1 MVIVMEID
9 MKNAKYY
16 ASGWG
21 EGMTAEEAV
30 KNSLKAAGTKQWRR
44 EGFEM
49 LVYEL
54 DPSYP
59 VTHIRDYDGH
69 ALHVPENAKPLPMGG
84 HEGERLPYKRDAK
97 GNVIP
102 GRRFRYKKGAVS
114 DVGKDLIAA

>member
-1 MVIVMEID
+1 

-16 ASGWG
+16 ATNNAGCWG
-21 EGMTAEEAV
+21 EGMTLEEAA
-30 KNSLKAAGTKQWRR
+30 KNSLKAAGGKKSWAR

-69 ALHVPENAKPLPMGG
+69 ALHVPEGAKPLPMGG
-84 HEGERLPYKRDAK
+84 HEGERLPYKRDEA
-97 GNVIP
+97 GNLVP
-102 GRRFRYKKGAVS
+102 GQRYRYKRGATS
-114 DVGKDLIAA
+114 DVGRDLIAVI